1 MTVEDYL
8 KNHCKVDLS
17 HIASKMWPT
26 NKNASA
32 YLSRK
37 LNNADGRS
45 FTKKDSEK
53 ALLALKELSIEL
65 NNLTID

>member
-8 KNHCKVDLS
+8 KNHCKVDLT

-26 NKNASA
+26 NKNAAA

-37 LNNADGRS
+37 LNNADGRT
-45 FTKKDSEK
+45 FTKKDSEN
-53 ALLALKELSIEL
+53 ALKVLKELSLEL
-65 NNLTID
+65 SNLTID

>member
-17 HIASKMWPT
+17 HIASRMWPT
-26 NKNASA
+26 NKNAAA

-45 FTKKDSEK
+45 FSKKDAVK
-53 ALLALKELSIEL
+53 ALEVLKELSIEL
-65 NNLTID
+65 NTLTVE

>member
-53 ALLALKELSIEL
+53 ALLVLKELSIEL